1 MIESPSHPGGT
12 SPPAW
17 PTAGAGR
24 DDRGLGAAWLRF
36 WFEPANPRPLALVR
50 ILTGILGL
58 LLLWSYASDL
68 QAWFGPDGMV
78 PEQVAAAWRPRWG
91 VSLYD
96 LATTSAALQGIFS
109 VTVAAFVAL
118 LLGLGTRLATVAAAI
133 LWASLLHR
141 GPMLAGPAD
150 DCLAVLLWCLAVGPS
165 GHNLSIDRWL
175 AARAGR
181 PPPGSSSWARV
192 SLRLLQVH
200 ASAITLAAILAQLKG
215 DAWWNGTA
223 AWWLAARAAAVGDA
237 AGLYARS
244 EYLMNLVTHAIVAF
258 EILFAVGLWF
268 AATRQTVARTAL
280 VVWPVI
286 GMLAGEPLWGFAMA
300 IFAVPLARVD
310 RSESPGARGMGSPSR
325 TVRITRRR

>member
-1 MIESPSHPGGT
+1 MIESPSPSGGP
-12 SPPAW
+12 SPSGS

-141 GPMLAGPAD
+141 GPMLAGPA
-150 DCLAVLLWCLAVGPS
+150 
-165 GHNLSIDRWL
+165 
-175 AARAGR
+175 
-181 PPPGSSSWARV
+181 
-192 SLRLLQVH
+192 
-200 ASAITLAAILAQLKG
+200 
-215 DAWWNGTA
+215 WNT
-223 AWWLAARAAAVGDA
+223 
-237 AGLYARS
+237 
-244 EYLMNLVTHAIVAF
+244 
-258 EILFAVGLWF
+258 
-268 AATRQTVARTAL
+268 
-280 VVWPVI
+280 
-286 GMLAGEPLWGFAMA
+286 
-300 IFAVPLARVD
+300 
-310 RSESPGARGMGSPSR
+310 
-325 TVRITRRR
+325 